1 MKKTILILL
10 LVTVNQFGFSQEKQK
25 ASVEKSIF
33 GIQTGILGIWVNNES
48 RISNEIALRSEIGYS
63 VGLFG
68 GDFYPKTGYLMVP
81 AIRVEPRWYYNLDKR
96 ESKSRKTNHNS
107 GNFLTL
113 QTTFYPNVLIVSNY
127 ENVKIINQISFIPT
141 WGIKRTVG
149 NHFTY
154 ETGIGL
160 GHTHYFAKNSG
171 YEKDNSSAAL
181 NLHLRIGYSF

>member
-25 ASVEKSIF
+25 TSVEKSIF
-33 GIQTGILGIWVNNES
+33 GIQTGLLGIWVNNES
-48 RISNEIALRSEIGYS
+48 RISNELALRSEIGYS
-63 VGLFG
+63 AGLFG

-81 AIRVEPRWYYNLDKR
+81 TFRVEPRWYYNLKKR
-96 ESKSRKTNHNS
+96 VSKSRKIANNS

-113 QTTFYPNVLIVSNY
+113 QTTFYPNFLILSNY
-127 ENVKIINQISFIPT
+127 ENVKIVNQISLIPT
-141 WGIKRTVG
+141 WGIKRTIG

-154 ETGIGL
+154 ETAIGF

-171 YEKDNSSAAL
+171 YEKDNSNAAL